1 MPRKPAAETLEAF
14 VRRQEAATLADVLL
28 ELATEHEA
36 VRKRLERL
44 ALAGQPKA
52 LASAFRKTL
61 AGWKRARRFLAY
73 AEARAF
79 GRELETWLEQIEREL
94 LPHDPMAALDL
105 VEAFI
110 GIDTAFFERADDS
123 DGVIGS
129 AVHAA
134 CRLWLRCAAR
144 CEAPADAWPER
155 LAALYDADEYG
166 ARESLLR
173 HADDLLDE
181 AALRGLVARYERQL
195 EEVLAAA
202 GADGDGNGRSD
213 RVSAGRYRV
222 SAALSLL
229 SEALRDPDVK
239 VRATLRHS
247 PQPNDVQ
254 KEGFVR
260 AYLAADR
267 PADALRWL
275 DEPWSGFREPGRLR
289 WRAQALHA
297 LGRTDEAAALR
308 QQVFEAT
315 RAVSDLH
322 AWLDLLP
329 APAQGAAIDRA
340 RALAMEEADPEV
352 AARLLLDIGDDAGAQ
367 AALLARADRLD
378 GRRYDSLRSLAKALE
393 ERACWAGATAVVRV
407 LMLAILERA
416 YTPAYRH
423 AAKDWQRLRDLAE
436 LCPDPAPLVSPADF
450 EAAVRQRHGKKV
462 SFWGLVG

>member
-1 MPRKPAAETLEAF
+1 
-14 VRRQEAATLADVLL
+14 
-28 ELATEHEA
+28 
-36 VRKRLERL
+36 
-44 ALAGQPKA
+44 
-52 LASAFRKTL
+52 
-61 AGWKRARRFLAY
+61 
-73 AEARAF
+73 
-79 GRELETWLEQIEREL
+79 
-94 LPHDPMAALDL
+94 MAALDL

-110 GIDTAFFERADDS
+110 GSDTALFERADDS

-129 AVHAA
+129 AVRAA
-134 CRLWLRCAAR
+134 CRLWLRCASR

-166 ARESLLR
+166 AREPLLG
-173 HADDLLDE
+173 HADELLDE
-181 AALRGLVARYERQL
+181 AALRGLVARYEQQL
-195 EEVLAAA
+195 DEMPAA
-202 GADGDGNGRSD
+202 GGGTGDGDGRGD
-213 RVSAGRYRV
+213 RVPAGWYRV
-222 SAALSLL
+222 SGALSLL
-229 SEALRDPDVK
+229 SQALRDPDVM

-247 PQPNDVQ
+247 PQPNDIQ

-275 DEPWSGFREPGRLR
+275 DEPWDRFREPGRLS

-367 AALLARADRLD
+367 AALLARADQLD
-378 GRRYDSLRSLAKALE
+378 GRRYDALRSLAKALE
-393 ERACWAGATAVVRV
+393 DRACWAGATAVYRA

-423 AAKDWQRLRDLAE
+423 AAKDWQRLRELAE
-436 LCPDPAPLVSPADF
+436 LCPDPAPLVAPAEF

>member
-1 MPRKPAAETLEAF
+1 M
-14 VRRQEAATLADVLL
+14 
-28 ELATEHEA
+28 
-36 VRKRLERL
+36 
-44 ALAGQPKA
+44 
-52 LASAFRKTL
+52 
-61 AGWKRARRFLAY
+61 
-73 AEARAF
+73 
-79 GRELETWLEQIEREL
+79 
-94 LPHDPMAALDL
+94 
-105 VEAFI
+105 
-110 GIDTAFFERADDS
+110 
-123 DGVIGS
+123 
-129 AVHAA
+129 
-134 CRLWLRCAAR
+134 
-144 CEAPADAWPER
+144 
-155 LAALYDADEYG
+155 
-166 ARESLLR
+166 
-173 HADDLLDE
+173 
-181 AALRGLVARYERQL
+181 
-195 EEVLAAA
+195 LAAA

-213 RVSAGRYRV
+213 RVSASRYRV

-260 AYLAADR
+260 AYLTADR
-267 PADALRWL
+267 PAEALRWL
-275 DEPWSGFREPGRLR
+275 DDPWDRFREPSRLR

-297 LGRTDEAAALR
+297 LERTDEAAALR

-378 GRRYDSLRSLAKALE
+378 GRRYDALRSLAKVLE
-393 ERACWAGATAVVRV
+393 ERACWASATAVYRA
-407 LMLAILERA
+407 LLLAILERA

-423 AAKDWQRLRDLAE
+423 AAKDWHRLRELAE
-436 LCPDPAPLVSPADF
+436 LCPDPSPLMSPAEF